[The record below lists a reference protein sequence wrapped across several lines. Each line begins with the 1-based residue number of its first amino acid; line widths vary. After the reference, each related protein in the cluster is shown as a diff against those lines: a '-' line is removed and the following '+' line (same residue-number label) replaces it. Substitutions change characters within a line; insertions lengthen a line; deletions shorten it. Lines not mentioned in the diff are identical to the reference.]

1 MRRALGCL
9 APLALAATACG
20 GDRGRS
26 PVCGFAQVAGPALIQ
41 DRLRN
46 ARALL
51 TDAPRGLPGRL
62 PARVVGQQQQD
73 EVQVGYT
80 ERSASGQLVLSYQ
93 GPGFHVRAVNDT
105 MTYAVLVVD
114 DTSERAM
121 GILVY
126 ETRRP
131 PPDYPQLGTLEGTG
145 GATVVPVY
153 GVRVNW
159 AGTSN
164 PRCPLLGPTP
174 APPDRKP

>member
-1 MRRALGCL
+1 MRRDLGCL
-9 APLALAATACG
+9 ATLALAATACG
-20 GDRGRS
+20 GDGGRS

-62 PARVVGQQQQD
+62 PARVVGQQLQD

-105 MTYAVLVVD
+105 MTYGVLVVD

-164 PRCPLLGPTP
+164 PRCPLLGPTAASP
-174 APPDRKP
+174 GRKP

>member
-1 MRRALGCL
+1 MRHALVSL
-9 APLALAATACG
+9 SSLALVTAACG

-46 ARALL
+46 SRALL

-80 ERSASGQLVLSYQ
+80 EQSASGQLVLSYQ
-93 GPGFHVRAVNDT
+93 GPGFQARAANDT

-131 PPDYPQLGTLEGTG
+131 PPDYPQLGTMEGG
-145 GATVVPVY
+145 GKMVPVY

-174 APPDRKP
+174 AADRKP

>member
-1 MRRALGCL
+1 MRWVFG
-9 APLALAATACG
+9 PLATLPSGATACG
-20 GDRGRS
+20 GDRGRP
-26 PVCGFAQVAGPALIQ
+26 PVCGFAQIAGPALIQ
-41 DRLRN
+41 DRLRT

-62 PARVVGQQQQD
+62 PARVVGQLQQD
-73 EVQVGYT
+73 EVQVGYS
-80 ERSASGQLVLSYQ
+80 ERSASAQLVLSYQ
-93 GPGFHVRAVNDT
+93 GAGFHARAVNDT

-131 PPDYPQLGTLEGTG
+131 PPDYPQLGTMEGG
-145 GATVVPVY
+145 GKMVPAY

-174 APPDRKP
+174 AADRQP